1 VSPNSLAFSIP
12 TDFPVYFKIDKTAVG
27 IQALSLAQIIIAQ
40 SAPVIM
46 IDIAFFYQD
55 QFSLFIARERNGV
68 FGWHALVT
76 SLLIT
81 DIPSTMLVY
90 ILSFLCYFWSLG
102 VDTSAPAGGLEL

>member
-1 VSPNSLAFSIP
+1 LAFSIP